1 METNTEERDRRR
13 TWSSSG
19 REEER
24 EGEERGAGEKK
35 TGEGRSDEGV
45 RFQMKEKA
53 GQNWCYVQY
62 KALSINLGLSVGDL
76 DPTAQSTAA
85 RKTRLCPPPLSPS
98 LLFSSHCAATAATR
112 HGSRVPLISDVRLT
126 PLLQPA
132 LTSTSL
138 FPFSQQC
145 NNYQTPKRDMLK
157 PESCSMIWGLI
168 QLRDLQSIRTVFI
181 AKRAEY
187 DPTWQLHHNFKSTG

>member
-1 METNTEERDRRR
+1 MLCAIQSSIHQSWAVSRGPRPDCTEH
-13 TWSSSG
+13 
-19 REEER
+19 
-24 EGEERGAGEKK
+24 
-35 TGEGRSDEGV
+35 RSQKDT
-45 RFQMKEKA
+45 
-53 GQNWCYVQY
+53 
-62 KALSINLGLSVGDL
+62 ALSS
-76 DPTAQSTAA
+76 PS
-85 RKTRLCPPPLSPS
+85 PSPS

-187 DPTWQLHHNFKSTG
+187 NPTWQLHHNFKSTG